1 MAMDLAQFPLDGG
14 GSVLVQ
20 VADAAPAG
28 PVTRGWGSSGESRTT
43 VQAQESFQQVI
54 GRVGPAA
61 SAVLETLTG
70 LSRVPDEI
78 TVEFGVQ
85 LSAQAGAF
93 IATLGSA
100 ANFKVTV
107 SWQKPVG

>member
-1 MAMDLAQFPLDGG
+1 MDLAQFPLEGG

-20 VADAAPAG
+20 VADAVPAG
-28 PVTRGWGSSGESRTT
+28 PVTRGWGGSGEPRTT
-43 VQAQESFQQVI
+43 VQVQESFQQVI

-70 LSRVPDEI
+70 LSRVPDEV

-107 SWQKPVG
+107 SWRKPGG

>member
-1 MAMDLAQFPLDGG
+1 MDLAQFPLEGG
-14 GSVLVQ
+14 GSVLVE

-28 PVTRGWGSSGESRTT
+28 PVTRGWGGTGDPRTT
-43 VQAQESFQQVI
+43 VQVQESFQQVI

-70 LSRVPDEI
+70 LSRVPDEV

-107 SWQKPVG
+107 SWQRPGG